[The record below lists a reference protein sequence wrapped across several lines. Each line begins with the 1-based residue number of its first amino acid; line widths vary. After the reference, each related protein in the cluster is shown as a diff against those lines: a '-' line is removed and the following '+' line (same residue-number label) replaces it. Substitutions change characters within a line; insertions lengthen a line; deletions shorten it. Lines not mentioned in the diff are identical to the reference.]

1 MPPLMDPINVDLLP
15 AIEHRSNHPTFSS
28 FSTVFGRYE
37 VVAVVTADF
46 ETTANWLNRILE
58 DPGEKIVGFTT
69 IGLESAKHAY
79 AIALSYCNNVLIYQ
93 VKEAVKMGLVPPQ
106 FNRLLDNPDVKL
118 VCVDVVR
125 NKTALTLLGFKVGR
139 CEFLNIAHNLRAHRE
154 TFSHVTMFDI
164 LAEHLDLMYQDVLP
178 AKLQSDVLNDRECIL
193 LSLYSFG
200 PEEVYARLTNKSA
213 EISVLAHG
221 KNRFLIQMGPNRF
234 LKIGF

>member
-69 IGLESAKHAY
+69 IGLESAKHASV
-79 AIALSYCNNVLIYQ
+79 IALSYCNNVLIYQ

-106 FNRLLDNPDVKL
+106 FNKLLDNPDVKL
-118 VCVDVVR
+118 LAV
-125 NKTALTLLGFKVGR
+125 ASF
-139 CEFLNIAHNLRAHRE
+139 NIAHNLRAQRE

-164 LAEHLDLMYQDVLP
+164 LAEHLDLMYQDVLLSSFSP
-178 AKLQSDVLNDRECIL
+178 STKTPTFSFIANFIPISIPPLPL
-193 LSLYSFG
+193 L
-200 PEEVYARLTNKSA
+200 
-213 EISVLAHG
+213 
-221 KNRFLIQMGPNRF
+221 
-234 LKIGF
+234 